1 MELDKILSHKILGY
15 VVFLALMWLMFFST
29 FILGRYPQEGI
40 LWLLEQLSLY
50 IASKM
55 DKGLIYSFLS
65 DGVIAGVGSVL
76 SFLPNILILFFF
88 IYVFEETKYMQRVA
102 KLLDN
107 FMHKIGLHGNSFIP
121 MLMGFGCNVP
131 AILATKSIPDRKQRL
146 LTMLLIPFMSCSA
159 RLPLLVLMIGTFF
172 PENPLL
178 VLFSLYFSGI
188 LIAIVTAILLN
199 KFIFK
204 TEEDLSPV
212 LCDPLRKPPMRIV
225 LKQMWEA
232 TEEYLKK
239 IGTVVLLAMMV
250 IWFLSHFPQPK
261 ETKIVQ
267 STPSEQNTSID
278 SVSTLNVANYT
289 SEIDSLDNPHETYM
303 YKFGVFITPIMKP
316 LGFDWKMSVCLVS
329 GLAAKEF
336 IVGTMAVLYRLDDD
350 SGENSTQID
359 QIRNAKHTYGPD
371 KGKPVFTLPIALSFL
386 VFSMIYMPCIA
397 TFLAIKKESES
408 WKWAFFSIIY
418 STSIAWIA
426 AFVVFNVSKF
436 FL

>member
-1 MELDKILSHKILGY
+1 MELDKILSHKIFGY

-40 LWLLEQLSLY
+40 LWLLDQLSLFL
-50 IASKM
+50 ASKM
-55 DKGLIYSFLS
+55 DEGLMYSFLS

-107 FMHKIGLHGNSFIP
+107 LMHKIGLHGNSFIP

-131 AILATKSIPDRKQRL
+131 AILATKSISDRKQRI

-178 VLFSLYFSGI
+178 ILFSLYASGI
-188 LIAIVTAILLN
+188 LIAIVTALFLN
-199 KFIFK
+199 KFFFK

-212 LCDPLRKPPMRIV
+212 LCDPLRKPPMRLV
-225 LKQMWEA
+225 LRQMWDA

-261 ETKIVQ
+261 ENPIAQV
-267 STPSEQNTSID
+267 SSQNQIALLD
-278 SVSTLNVANYT
+278 TLEAP
-289 SEIDSLDNPHETYM
+289 PHETYM
-303 YKFGVFITPIMKP
+303 YKFGVFITPVMKP

-336 IVGTMAVLYRLDDD
+336 IVGTMAVLYRLDDVD
-350 SGENSTQID
+350 GDNKSQKE
-359 QIRNAKHTYGPD
+359 QIRNAKHTYGPQ
-371 KGKPVFTLPIALSFL
+371 KGEPVFTLPIALSFL

-426 AFVVFNVSKF
+426 AFVVFNISKLLF
-436 FL
+436 

>member
-1 MELDKILSHKILGY
+1 MELDKILSHKIFGY
-15 VVFLALMWLMFFST
+15 LVFLALMWMMFFST

-40 LWLLEQLSLY
+40 LWLLDQLSLLL
-50 IASKM
+50 AAKM

-107 FMHKIGLHGNSFIP
+107 LMHMIGLHGNSFIP

-131 AILATKSIPDRKQRL
+131 AILATKSISDRKQRI

-178 VLFSLYFSGI
+178 VLFTLYASGI
-188 LIAIVTAILLN
+188 LIAIVTALVLN

-212 LCDPLRKPPMRIV
+212 LCDPLRKPPMRLV
-225 LKQMWEA
+225 LRQMWDA

-261 ETKIVQ
+261 EKTLAQ
-267 STPSEQNTSID
+267 TSTSDQKLIID
-278 SVSTLNVANYT
+278 SSA
-289 SEIDSLDNPHETYM
+289 DSSLVYLDAPPNETYM
-303 YKFGVFITPIMKP
+303 YKFGVFITPVMKP

-336 IVGTMAVLYRLDDD
+336 IVGTMAVLYRLDDVD
-350 SGENSTQID
+350 GDNKTQME
-359 QIRNAKHTYGPD
+359 QIKNAKHTFGPQ
-371 KGKPVFTLPIALSFL
+371 KGEPVFTLPIALSFL

-426 AFVVFNVSKF
+426 AFVVFNISKLLF
-436 FL
+436 

>member
-1 MELDKILSHKILGY
+1 MELDKILTHKIFGY
-15 VVFLALMWLMFFST
+15 IVFLALMWLMFFST

-40 LWLLEQLSLY
+40 LWLLDQLSLFL
-50 IASKM
+50 ASKM
-55 DKGLIYSFLS
+55 DEGLMYSFLS

-107 FMHKIGLHGNSFIP
+107 LMHKIGLHGNSFIP

-131 AILATKSIPDRKQRL
+131 AILATKSISDRKQRI

-178 VLFSLYFSGI
+178 ILFSLYASGI
-188 LIAIVTAILLN
+188 LIAIGTALFLN
-199 KFIFK
+199 KFFFK

-212 LCDPLRKPPMRIV
+212 LCDPLRKPPMRLV
-225 LKQMWEA
+225 LRQMWDA

-261 ETKIVQ
+261 ETPIAQV
-267 STPSEQNTSID
+267 SAQNQIPLLD
-278 SVSTLNVANYT
+278 TLDAP
-289 SEIDSLDNPHETYM
+289 PHETYM
-303 YKFGVFITPIMKP
+303 YKFGVFITPVMKP

-336 IVGTMAVLYRLDDD
+336 IVGTMAVLYRLDDVD
-350 SGENSTQID
+350 GDNKSQKE
-359 QIRNAKHTYGPD
+359 QIRNAKHTYGPQ
-371 KGKPVFTLPIALSFL
+371 KGEPVFTLPIALSFL

-426 AFVVFNVSKF
+426 AFVVFNISKLLF
-436 FL
+436 

>member
-1 MELDKILSHKILGY
+1 MELDKILSHKIFGY
-15 VVFLALMWLMFFST
+15 IAFLALMWLMFFSSFT
-29 FILGRYPQEGI
+29 LGSYPQEGI
-40 LWLLEQLSLY
+40 NWLLAQFSAFL
-50 IASKM
+50 ATKM
-55 DKGLIYSFLS
+55 NGGLIYSFLS

-88 IYVFEETKYMQRVA
+88 IYIFEETKYMQRVA

-131 AILATKSIPDRKQRL
+131 AILATKSIKDRKQRI

-172 PENPLL
+172 PNHALL
-178 VLFSLYFSGI
+178 VLFSLYASGI
-188 LIAIVTAILLN
+188 FIAIITALILN

-204 TEEDLSPV
+204 TEEDLTPV
-212 LCDPLRKPPMRIV
+212 FCEPLRKPPMKLV
-225 LKQMWEA
+225 FKQMWGA

-261 ETKIVQ
+261 EATVAQ
-267 STPSEQNTSID
+267 SNTFTETTLID
-278 SVSTLNVANYT
+278 TLDIQPNQ
-289 SEIDSLDNPHETYM
+289 SYM
-303 YKFGVFITPIMKP
+303 YQFGIFIVPIMKP

-336 IVGTMAVLYRLDDD
+336 IVGTMAVLYRLDNTD
-350 SGENSTQID
+350 SEHVSHIEQL
-359 QIRNAKHTYGPD
+359 QNAKYTYGSR
-371 KGKPVFTLPIALSFL
+371 KGETVFTIPVALSFL
-386 VFSMIYMPCIA
+386 IFSMLYMPCVA
-397 TFLAIKKESES
+397 TFIVIKKESNS

-418 STSIAWIA
+418 STSIAWLA
-426 AFVVFNVSKF
+426 AYIVFNVAKLF
-436 FL
+436 F

>member
-1 MELDKILSHKILGY
+1 MELDKILSHKIFGY
-15 VVFLALMWLMFFST
+15 LVFLALMWLMFFST

-40 LWLLEQLSLY
+40 LWLLDQLSLLL
-50 IASKM
+50 AAKM

-107 FMHKIGLHGNSFIP
+107 LMHMIGLHGNSFIP

-131 AILATKSIPDRKQRL
+131 AILATKSISDRKQRI

-178 VLFSLYFSGI
+178 MLFTLYASGI
-188 LIAIVTAILLN
+188 LIAIVTALVLN

-212 LCDPLRKPPMRIV
+212 LCDPLRKPPMRLV
-225 LKQMWEA
+225 LRQMWNA

-261 ETKIVQ
+261 EIASTQTNTTDKITFLDTHE
-267 STPSEQNTSID
+267 TP
-278 SVSTLNVANYT
+278 
-289 SEIDSLDNPHETYM
+289 PHETYM
-303 YKFGVFITPIMKP
+303 YKFGVFITPVMKP

-336 IVGTMAVLYRLDDD
+336 IVGTMAVLYRLDDVD
-350 SGENSTQID
+350 GDNKTQME
-359 QIRNAKHTYGPD
+359 QIKNAKHTFGPQ
-371 KGKPVFTLPIALSFL
+371 KGEPVFTLPIALSFL

-426 AFVVFNVSKF
+426 AFVVFNISKLLF
-436 FL
+436 